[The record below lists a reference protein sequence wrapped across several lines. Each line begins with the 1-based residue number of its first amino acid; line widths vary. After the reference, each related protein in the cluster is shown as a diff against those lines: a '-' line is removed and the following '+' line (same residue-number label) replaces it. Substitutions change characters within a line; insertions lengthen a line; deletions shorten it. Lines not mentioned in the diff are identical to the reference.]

1 MSLLSLAKGVLGD
14 ALMITGFVF
23 AMMLLVEYLNV
34 ATTGLAARWLQ
45 KGGLLGYAAV
55 VLVGT
60 FPGCLGAFTDV
71 TLYIHRII
79 SLGALVGSM
88 VAASG
93 DEAFVMLALMPRT
106 ALLLF
111 AGLFL
116 YGLALAFVV
125 DKAGGQR
132 YYGRV
137 RCETGLAIHPGEK
150 ERFRLALLRPSFW
163 ECSFPRAV
171 LCAALGL
178 FALGVALGAVGPE
191 TWNWVRVTL
200 LLVTAVAFAVVFV
213 APEHFLEEHL
223 YRHVAREHV
232 VRIFAWT
239 LGALFV
245 MAWIKVQGGPL
256 QGWVQTHPG
265 WAVLAAAL
273 IGILPESGPHMLFV
287 VGYTQ
292 GLMPLSALVASSVV
306 QDGHGMLPLL
316 AESWREFFKVKV
328 ITFAAGLAAGY
339 GLRLFRL

>member
-1 MSLLSLAKGVLGD
+1 
-14 ALMITGFVF
+14 
-23 AMMLLVEYLNV
+23 MMLLVEYLNV
-34 ATTGLAARWLQ
+34 ATAGLAARWLEKQ
-45 KGGLLGYAAV
+45 GVFGYAAV

-106 ALLLF
+106 AFLLF

-116 YGLALAFVV
+116 YGLLLAFAV
-125 DKAGGQR
+125 DKVTGRRCYGGAL
-132 YYGRV
+132 
-137 RCETGLAIHPGEK
+137 CEVGLALHLGEA
-150 ERFRLALLRPSFW
+150 ERPHLALRPSFR

-171 LCAALGL
+171 LCVALGM
-178 FALGVALGAVGPE
+178 FALGVLLGAVGSE
-191 TWNWVRVTL
+191 TWGWVRVTL
-200 LLVTAVAFAVVFV
+200 LLATAVAFAVVFV

-223 YRHVAREHV
+223 YRHVACEHV
-232 VRIFAWT
+232 PRIFAWT

-256 QGWVQTHPG
+256 QGWAQTHPG

-292 GLMPLSALVASSVV
+292 GLLPLAALVASSVV

-316 AESWREFFKVKV
+316 AESWREFLKVKA
-328 ITFAAGLAAGY
+328 ITFAAGLTAGY
-339 GLRLFRL
+339 GLRLFGL

>member
-1 MSLLSLAKGVLGD
+1 
-14 ALMITGFVF
+14 MITGFVF
-23 AMMLLVEYLNV
+23 AMMLLVEYMNV
-34 ATTGLAARWLQ
+34 ATAGLAARWLEKQ
-45 KGGLLGYAAV
+45 GVLGYAAV
-55 VLVGT
+55 VLVGA

-93 DEAFVMLALMPRT
+93 DEAFVMLAIMPRT
-106 ALLLF
+106 AFLLF

-125 DKAGGQR
+125 DKAGGR
-132 YYGRV
+132 RSYGGV
-137 RCETGLAIHPGEK
+137 RCETGLAIHPCEE
-150 ERFRLALLRPSFW
+150 ERSRLALRPSFW
-163 ECSFPRAV
+163 EFSFPRAV

-178 FALGVALGAVGPE
+178 FALGVALGAVGPS
-191 TWNWVRVTL
+191 TWDWVRVTL
-200 LLVTAVAFAVVFV
+200 LLATVVAFAVVFI

-232 VRIFAWT
+232 PRIFAWT
-239 LGALFV
+239 LGALSV
-245 MAWIKVQGGPL
+245 MVWIKAQGGPL

-287 VGYTQ
+287 VGYAH
-292 GLMPLSALVASSVV
+292 GLLPLSALAASSVV

-316 AESWREFFKVKV
+316 AESWREFLKVKL

-339 GLRLFRL
+339 GLRLFGL

>member
-1 MSLLSLAKGVLGD
+1 
-14 ALMITGFVF
+14 
-23 AMMLLVEYLNV
+23 
-34 ATTGLAARWLQ
+34 
-45 KGGLLGYAAV
+45 
-55 VLVGT
+55 
-60 FPGCLGAFTDV
+60 
-71 TLYIHRII
+71 
-79 SLGALVGSM
+79 M

-93 DEAFVMLALMPRT
+93 DEAFVMLAIMPRT

-125 DKAGGQR
+125 DKAGGR
-132 YYGRV
+132 RCYGGI
-137 RCETGLAIHPGEK
+137 RCETGLAIHPGEE
-150 ERFRLALLRPSFW
+150 ERSRLALRRPSFR
-163 ECSFPRAV
+163 ECSFPRAA

-178 FALGVALGAVGPE
+178 FAVGVALGAVGPS

-200 LLVTAVAFAVVFV
+200 LLAAAVASAVVFV
-213 APEHFLEEHL
+213 SPEHFLEEHL

-232 VRIFAWT
+232 PRIFAWT

-245 MAWIKVQGGPL
+245 MAWIRVQGGPF

-287 VGYTQ
+287 VGYAQ
-292 GLMPLSALVASSVV
+292 GILPLSALAASSVV

-316 AESWREFFKVKV
+316 AESWREFLKVKL
-328 ITFAAGLAAGY
+328 ITFAAGVAAGY
-339 GLRLFRL
+339 GLRLFGL

>member
-1 MSLLSLAKGVLGD
+1 MSLLALAKGVLGD

-23 AMMLLVEYLNV
+23 AMMLLVEYMNV
-34 ATTGLAARWLQ
+34 ATAGLAARWLEKQ
-45 KGGLLGYAAV
+45 GVLGYAAV

-93 DEAFVMLALMPRT
+93 DEAFVMLAIMPRT

-125 DKAGGQR
+125 DKAGDR
-132 YYGRV
+132 RCYGGA
-137 RCETGLAIHPGEK
+137 RCETGLAIHPGEE
-150 ERFRLALLRPSFW
+150 ERPRLVLRPSFW
-163 ECSFPRAV
+163 EFSFPRAV
-171 LCAALGL
+171 LCAALGF
-178 FALGVALGAVGPE
+178 FALGVALGAVGPS
-191 TWNWVRVTL
+191 TWDWVRVTL
-200 LLVTAVAFAVVFV
+200 LLATVVAFAVVFI

-232 VRIFAWT
+232 PCIFAWT
-239 LGALFV
+239 LGALSV
-245 MAWIKVQGGPL
+245 MVWIKVQGGPL

-287 VGYTQ
+287 VGYAQ
-292 GLMPLSALVASSVV
+292 GLLPLSALVASSVV

-316 AESWREFFKVKV
+316 AESWREFLKVKL

-339 GLRLFRL
+339 GLRLFGL

>member
-1 MSLLSLAKGVLGD
+1 M
-14 ALMITGFVF
+14 
-23 AMMLLVEYLNV
+23 
-34 ATTGLAARWLQ
+34 
-45 KGGLLGYAAV
+45 

-116 YGLALAFVV
+116 YGLLLAFAV
-125 DKAGGQR
+125 DKAGGR
-132 YYGRV
+132 RFYSGV
-137 RCETGLAIHPGEK
+137 RCEAGLVLHPGE
-150 ERFRLALLRPSFW
+150 ERPRLALRPSFR

-178 FALGVALGAVGPE
+178 FALGVSFGAVGPD
-191 TWNWVRVTL
+191 TWNWIRVTL
-200 LLVTAVAFAVVFV
+200 LLVTAVAFAVVFI

-223 YRHVAREHV
+223 YHHVAREHV
-232 VRIFAWT
+232 PRIFVWT
-239 LGALFV
+239 LGALLV
-245 MAWIKVQGGPL
+245 MAWIAARGGPVQTWVQG
-256 QGWVQTHPG
+256 HPG

-273 IGILPESGPHMLFV
+273 IGILPESGPHMLIV
-287 VGYTQ
+287 VGYAQ
-292 GLMPLSALVASSVV
+292 GLMPFSALVASCVV

-316 AESWREFFKVKV
+316 AESWREFLRVKAV
-328 ITFAAGLAAGY
+328 TFAAGLAAGY
-339 GLRLFRL
+339 ALLVFGL

>member
-1 MSLLSLAKGVLGD
+1 MTLLPLLKGVVAD

-34 ATTGLAARWLQ
+34 ATAGLAARWLEKQ
-45 KGGLLGYAAV
+45 GLLGYAAV

-79 SLGALVGSM
+79 SLGALAGSM

-93 DEAFVMLALMPRT
+93 DEAFVMLALMPKT

-116 YGLALAFVV
+116 YGLALAFAV
-125 DKAGGQR
+125 DRVSGRRCYGGS
-132 YYGRV
+132 
-137 RCETGLAIHPGEK
+137 RCETGLALHSREE
-150 ERFRLALLRPSFW
+150 ERPRLAVRPSFR

-171 LCAALGL
+171 LCVALGL
-178 FALGVALGAVGPE
+178 FALGVAFGAVGPGE
-191 TWNWVRVTL
+191 WNWVRVTL
-200 LLVTAVAFAVVFV
+200 LLAAAVAFALVFL
-213 APEHFLEEHL
+213 APDHFLEEHL

-232 VRIFAWT
+232 PRVFAWT

-245 MAWIKVQGGPL
+245 MAWIQVQGGPL
-256 QGWVQTHPG
+256 QSWIQTHPG

-287 VGYTQ
+287 VGYAQ
-292 GLMPLSALVASSVV
+292 GLLPLSALVASSVV

-316 AESWREFFKVKV
+316 AESWREFLKVKA

-339 GLRLFRL
+339 GLCLIGQ